1 MQQEDS
7 NHKMMFSEPIRE
19 LKCDLPVFVTTCL
32 RTSKAQVRQNLS
44 MEGKLRTKSRAKENW
59 PLISLG
65 RRVNFLF
72 RLRLM
77 VDLLSSRG

>member
-44 MEGKLRTKSRAKENW
+44 MEKGAGHKVPPLLKSYWQWVAAG
-59 PLISLG
+59 IS
-65 RRVNFLF
+65 F
-72 RLRLM
+72 
-77 VDLLSSRG
+77 